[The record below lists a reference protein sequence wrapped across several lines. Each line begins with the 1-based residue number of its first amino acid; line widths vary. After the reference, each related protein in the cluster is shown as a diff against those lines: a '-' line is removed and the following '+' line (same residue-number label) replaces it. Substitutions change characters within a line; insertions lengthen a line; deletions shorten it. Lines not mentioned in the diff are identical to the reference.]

1 MSVYVNMYFQAHFL
15 KPPQSLVYQLQF
27 VLVAKYSVL
36 KNYFQE
42 YIKSLLASTSSFQLS
57 SSYQ

>member
-1 MSVYVNMYFQAHFL
+1 MSVYVNIYFQAHFL

-42 YIKSLLASTSSFQLS
+42 YIKSLLASASTF
-57 SSYQ
+57 